1 VPPMCRIPS
10 SFNWLASWAGRQHG
24 RYCKRPEVQAART
37 TYVTEVSM
45 NEPRPIA
52 AYMTVKEVGELVR
65 RDDKTI
71 RRWIKAGKLAAY
83 RLDGSYL
90 ISRKDLDL
98 FLRQRWKG

>member
-1 VPPMCRIPS
+1 
-10 SFNWLASWAGRQHG
+10 
-24 RYCKRPEVQAART
+24 
-37 TYVTEVSM
+37 M
-45 NEPRPIA
+45 NDPRPIA

-71 RRWIKAGKLAAY
+71 RRWIKAGKLPAY

-98 FLRQRWKG
+98 FLRQRWNG